1 MIIILDQVF
10 ANDQTTC
17 MTDFQDDDSLHFMC
31 FCNNN
36 DLDVQGLAQEIE
48 LHPGFSLAHFAY
60 NLAGSYFGKSVYITF
75 ENCRYLKLVLDHME
89 LSRIGSDFFRP
100 DIQVRGLVVEQV
112 YHLELIRNAPRSSVD
127 PHLPKDEY
135 LIAFPAESLR
145 IELHAVAL
153 VRLDAGA
160 KFSSLV
166 TNTDNARLYID
177 LNHGFPGE
185 EDALDIDGFTPG
197 NTFFITK
204 SQKIRLKEVRTYVL

>member
-1 MIIILDQVF
+1 
-10 ANDQTTC
+10 
-17 MTDFQDDDSLHFMC
+17 
-31 FCNNN
+31 
-36 DLDVQGLAQEIE
+36 
-48 LHPGFSLAHFAY
+48 
-60 NLAGSYFGKSVYITF
+60 
-75 ENCRYLKLVLDHME
+75 ME
-89 LSRIGSDFFRP
+89 L
-100 DIQVRGLVVEQV
+100 V
-112 YHLELIRNAPRSSVD
+112 RNAPKAS
-127 PHLPKDEY
+127 HLPKDEY

-204 SQKIRLKEVRTYVL
+204 SQKIRLKEVCRYYLLKVRTSKVRSKYIVSLKTCNPQLNS